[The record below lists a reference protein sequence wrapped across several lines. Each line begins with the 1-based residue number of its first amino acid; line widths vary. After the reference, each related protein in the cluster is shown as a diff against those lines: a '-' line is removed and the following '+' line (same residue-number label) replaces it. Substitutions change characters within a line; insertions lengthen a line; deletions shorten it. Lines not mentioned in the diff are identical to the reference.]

1 MSYVVKSRYES
12 YRESQGQTF
21 HWPSITQQHF
31 KEECDINNIIARYEQ
46 TGILTD
52 PLQPG
57 RNFEFGDYSAVQDYQ
72 DSLNFVIE
80 ARQMFDSL
88 PSNLRERFNYDPA
101 RLLQFLGDENNRDE
115 AVRLGLID
123 PPTPSP
129 ADPEPAPAG
138 SPGNPAEAQPT
149 VGTVAYLM

>member
-12 YRESQGQTF
+12 YRESQGQVF
-21 HWPSITQQHF
+21 HWPSMAQQNF

-46 TGILTD
+46 TGVLTD

-101 RLLQFLGDENNRDE
+101 RLLQFLSDDSNRDE

-129 ADPEPAPAG
+129 TEPVPDPAG
-138 SPGNPAEAQPT
+138 SPATPAEP
-149 VGTVAYLM
+149 